1 MKKLFALLLV
11 AMMLLS
17 MVACGGTEEGG
28 NNTTEAPAETDPLP
42 TKEVVTFL
50 DPKPSQRPDY
60 TLPENPTEQQLRETA
75 VRAMRD
81 MLTVQFSVPKN
92 FKYNKEGAV
101 NWKDYIYT
109 TDTVYAG
116 MPYADGQVNI
126 FVWHEFYDP
135 ETGRLRM
142 DGDGQWLNST
152 LGNTCAGSLMW
163 GWSAVSHTLTGSYI
177 NYNMTITNGV
187 LPVGTY
193 TYDPVIN
200 SFHDVQTSEICKEN
214 GMSTMF
220 ESYAMVK
227 MADAVTSSTV
237 DHTMMAIEDATVVR
251 NADGSI
257 NPAQSYIII
266 QDQAAGDTKSSKFNE
281 FVEDGIT
288 VHYTGRTNVKWTFL
302 ELFNSNYIPVTTKEF
317 AGVEPYVQPE
327 VKVDSTIADLDGLYG
342 ATITS
347 IYPMSMIKV
356 MAKKSTGRETELF
369 HYYVNRMDVG
379 SGLARNYKISGNR
392 LDIAAEAD
400 KLPAGDYTITLEV
413 TDSTGAVFNL
423 ATFQY
428 SK

>member
-1 MKKLFALLLV
+1 MKRIFTLLL
-11 AMMLLS
+11 AALMLLT
-17 MVACGGTEEGG
+17 MTACGGNSTAAE
-28 NNTTEAPAETDPLP
+28 PPVETDPAP

-60 TLPENPTEQQLRETA
+60 SLPDNPTEQQLRETA

-81 MLTVQFSVPKN
+81 MLSIQFSVPKN
-92 FKYNKEGAV
+92 FMYNKEGAV
-101 NWKDYIYT
+101 NWKDYIYQ

-126 FVWHEFYDP
+126 FVWHEFYDS

-163 GWSAVSHTLTGSYI
+163 GWSAVSHTLTGGYV
-177 NYNMTITNGV
+177 NYYMTVKNGV

-193 TYDPVIN
+193 TYDPMIN
-200 SFHDVQTSEICKEN
+200 TFHDIQTSEICQTN
-214 GMSTMF
+214 GMNTMF

-251 NADGSI
+251 KADGSI
-257 NPAQSYIII
+257 DPQQSYIII
-266 QDQAAGDTKSSKFNE
+266 QDQAAGDSKSSKFNE
-281 FVEDGIT
+281 FVEDGIL
-288 VHYTGRTNVKWTFL
+288 VHYTGRLNVKWTFL

-317 AGVEPYVQPE
+317 AGEEPYVQPE
-327 VKVDSTIADLDGLYG
+327 VKIDNTVTDLESLYG
-342 ATITS
+342 TTITS
-347 IYPMSMIKV
+347 IYPMSMIKI

-379 SGLARNYKISGNR
+379 SGLARTYKISGNR
-392 LDIAAEAD
+392 LDIDGEID
-400 KLPAGDYTITLEV
+400 KLVAGDYTITLEV
-413 TDSTGAVFNL
+413 TDSTGKVFTL
-423 ATFQY
+423 ASIPY

>member
-1 MKKLFALLLV
+1 MKKLFALFL
-11 AMMLLS
+11 AGMMLLS
-17 MVACGGTEEGG
+17 MAACGGE
-28 NNTTEAPAETDPLP
+28 TTPPAETDPLP
-42 TKEVVTFL
+42 TKEPVTFL

-60 TLPENPTEQQLRETA
+60 SLPDNPTEQQLRETA

-81 MLTVQFSVPKN
+81 MLTIQFSVPKN
-92 FKYNKEGAV
+92 FMYNKQGAV
-101 NWKDYIYT
+101 SHKDYIYNENV
-109 TDTVYAG
+109 VYAG

-126 FVWHEFYDP
+126 FVWHEFYDS

-163 GWSAVSHTLTGSYI
+163 GWSTVSHTLTGSYI

-187 LPVGTY
+187 LPVGPY

-200 SFHDVQTSEICKEN
+200 SFHDIQTSDICQDN
-214 GMSTMF
+214 GMATMF

-257 NPAQSYIII
+257 DPNASYIII
-266 QDQAAGDTKSSKFNE
+266 QDQAAGDSKSSKFNE
-281 FVEDGIT
+281 VVEDGIT
-288 VHYTGRTNVKWTFL
+288 VHYTGRTNFKWTFL
-302 ELFNSNYIPVTTKEF
+302 ALFNSNYIPVTTKEF
-317 AGVEPYVQPE
+317 AGEEPYAKPE
-327 VKVDSTIADLDGLYG
+327 VKMDVTASDFESMYG
-342 ATITS
+342 GTITS
-347 IYPMSMIKV
+347 IYPMSMIKI

-379 SGLARNYKISGNR
+379 SGLARTYKISGVR
-392 LDIAAEAD
+392 LDIDAEVE
-400 KLPAGDYTITLEV
+400 KLVAGDYTITLEV

>member
-1 MKKLFALLLV
+1 MKKFLALFLAV
-11 AMMLLS
+11 MMLLT
-17 MVACGGTEEGG
+17 MTACGG
-28 NNTTEAPAETDPLP
+28 NNAGDDPIVETDPEP

-60 TLPENPTEQQLRETA
+60 SLPDNPTEQQLRETA

-81 MLTVQFSVPKN
+81 MLTIQFSVPKN
-92 FKYNKEGAV
+92 FMYNKEGAV
-101 NWKDYIYT
+101 SHKDYIYK

-126 FVWHEFYDP
+126 FVWHEFYDS

-177 NYNMTITNGV
+177 NYNMTVKNGV

-193 TYDPVIN
+193 TYDPMIN
-200 SFHDVQTSEICKEN
+200 SFHDIQTSEICKEN
-214 GMSTMF
+214 GMATMF

-251 NADGSI
+251 YSDGGI
-257 NPAQSYIII
+257 NPSESYIII
-266 QDQAAGDTKSSKFNE
+266 QDQAAGVTSTSE
-281 FVEDGIT
+281 FLVYDEDGIQ

-302 ELFNSNYIPVTTKEF
+302 DLYKSNYIPVTTKEF
-317 AGVEPYVQPE
+317 AGEEPYVQPE
-327 VKVDSTIADLDGLYG
+327 VKIDNTVTDLESLYG

-347 IYPMSMIKV
+347 IYPMSMIKI

-379 SGLARNYKISGNR
+379 SGLAREYKLSGNR
-392 LDIAAEAD
+392 LDIDSAVNE
-400 KLPAGDYTITLEV
+400 LVAGDYTITLEV
-413 TDSTGAVFNL
+413 TDSTGKIFNL
-423 ATFQY
+423 GTIQY

>member
-1 MKKLFALLLV
+1 MKRFFALLL
-11 AMMLLS
+11 AALMLLT
-17 MVACGGTEEGG
+17 MTACGGNSTAAE
-28 NNTTEAPAETDPLP
+28 PPVETDPEP

-60 TLPENPTEQQLRETA
+60 SLPENPTEQQLRETA

-81 MLTVQFSVPKN
+81 MLTIQFSVPKD
-92 FKYNKEGAV
+92 FMYNKEGAV
-101 NWKDYIYT
+101 SHKDYIYK

-126 FVWHEFYDP
+126 FVWHEFYDS

-177 NYNMTITNGV
+177 NYNMTVKNGV

-193 TYDPVIN
+193 TYDPMIN
-200 SFHDVQTSEICKEN
+200 SFHDIQTSEICKEN
-214 GMSTMF
+214 GMATMF

-251 NADGSI
+251 YADGGI
-257 NPAQSYIII
+257 NPSESYIII
-266 QDQAAGDTKSSKFNE
+266 QDQAAGVTSTSE
-281 FVEDGIT
+281 FLVYDEDGIQ

-302 ELFNSNYIPVTTKEF
+302 DLYKSNYIPVTTKEF
-317 AGVEPYVQPE
+317 AGEEPYVQPE
-327 VKVDSTIADLDGLYG
+327 VKINSTVTDFETLYG
-342 ATITS
+342 TTITS
-347 IYPMSMIKV
+347 VYPMSMIKI

-379 SGLARNYKISGNR
+379 SGLAREYKLSGNR
-392 LDIAAEAD
+392 LDVDSVVKELI
-400 KLPAGDYTITLEV
+400 AGDYTITLEV
-413 TDSTGAVFNL
+413 TDSTGEVFNL
-423 ATFQY
+423 ASFSY

>member
-1 MKKLFALLLV
+1 M
-11 AMMLLS
+11 
-17 MVACGGTEEGG
+17 
-28 NNTTEAPAETDPLP
+28 D
-42 TKEVVTFL
+42 
-50 DPKPSQRPDY
+50 
-60 TLPENPTEQQLRETA
+60 NPTEQQMRETA

-81 MLTVQFSVPKN
+81 MLSVQFSVPMN
-92 FKYNKEGAV
+92 FMYNKEGAV
-101 NWKDYIYT
+101 SHKDYIYK

-177 NYNMTITNGV
+177 NYNMTVSNGV
-187 LPVGTY
+187 LPVGPY
-193 TYDPVIN
+193 TYNTVIN
-200 SFHDVQTSEICKEN
+200 SFHEIQTSEICKEN
-214 GMSTMF
+214 GMQTMF

-251 NADGSI
+251 KADGSI
-257 NPAQSYIII
+257 DPQESYIII
-266 QDQAAGDTKSSKFNE
+266 QDQAAGVSTTSEFNVFE
-281 FVEDGIT
+281 EDGIK
-288 VHYTGRTNVKWTFL
+288 VHYTGRLNVKWSFL
-302 ELFNSNYIPVTTKEF
+302 KLFQSNYIPVTTKEF
-317 AGVEPYVQPE
+317 AGVEPYAKPE
-327 VKVDSTIADLDGLYG
+327 VKSSKEVTDMESLY
-342 ATITS
+342 TTEITS
-347 IYPMSMIKV
+347 VYPMSMIKV

-369 HYYVNRMDVG
+369 HFYVDRYDVG
-379 SGLARNYKISGNR
+379 TGLARNYKMSGVR
-392 LDIAAEAD
+392 LDIDGAVKE
-400 KLPAGDYTITLEV
+400 LVAGDYTITLEA

>member
-1 MKKLFALLLV
+1 MKKIFALLLAV
-11 AMMLLS
+11 MMLLT
-17 MVACGGTEEGG
+17 MVACGGTGENGG
-28 NNTTEAPAETDPLP
+28 NTTNTPVETDPEP

-81 MLTVQFSVPKN
+81 MLTIQFSVPKN
-92 FKYNKEGAV
+92 FKYNKQGAV

-126 FVWHEFYDP
+126 FVWHEFYDS

-177 NYNMTITNGV
+177 NYNMTIKNGV

-200 SFHDVQTSEICKEN
+200 SFHDIQTSEICQDN
-214 GMSTMF
+214 GMATMF

-237 DHTMMAIEDATVVR
+237 DHTMMAIEDATVVL

-266 QDQAAGDTKSSKFNE
+266 QDQAAGDSKSSKFNE

-302 ELFNSNYIPVTTKEF
+302 ELYNSNYIPVTTQEF
-317 AGVEPYVQPE
+317 AGKVAYAKPE
-327 VKVDSTIADLDGLYG
+327 VKLDNAG
-342 ATITS
+342 ASLEEIYTSTITS
-347 IYPMSMIKV
+347 IYPMSMIKIV
-356 MAKKSTGRETELF
+356 AKKSTGRQTELF

-379 SGLARNYKISGNR
+379 TGLARSYKLSANR
-392 LDIAAEAD
+392 LDIDAEIE
-400 KLPAGDYTITLEV
+400 KLVAGDYTITLEV
-413 TDSTGAVFNL
+413 TDSTGSVFTL
-423 ATFQY
+423 ATVAY
-428 SK
+428 SR

>member
-1 MKKLFALLLV
+1 MKRFFALLL
-11 AMMLLS
+11 AALMLLT
-17 MVACGGTEEGG
+17 MTACGGNSTAAE
-28 NNTTEAPAETDPLP
+28 PPVETDPEP

-60 TLPENPTEQQLRETA
+60 SLPENPTEQQLRETA

-81 MLTVQFSVPKN
+81 MLTIQFSVPKD
-92 FKYNKEGAV
+92 FMYNKEGAV
-101 NWKDYIYT
+101 SHKDYIYK

-126 FVWHEFYDP
+126 FVWHEFYDS

-177 NYNMTITNGV
+177 NYNMTVKNGV

-193 TYDPVIN
+193 TYDPMIN
-200 SFHDVQTSEICKEN
+200 SFHDIQTSEICKEN
-214 GMSTMF
+214 GMATMF

-251 NADGSI
+251 YADGGI
-257 NPAQSYIII
+257 NPSESYIII
-266 QDQAAGDTKSSKFNE
+266 QDQAAGVTSTSE
-281 FVEDGIT
+281 FLVYDEDGIQ

-302 ELFNSNYIPVTTKEF
+302 DLYKSNYIPVTTKEF
-317 AGVEPYVQPE
+317 AGEEPYVQPE
-327 VKVDSTIADLDGLYG
+327 VKINSTVTDFETLYG
-342 ATITS
+342 TTITS
-347 IYPMSMIKV
+347 VYPMSMIKI

-379 SGLARNYKISGNR
+379 SGLAREYKLSGNR
-392 LDIAAEAD
+392 LDVDSAVKELI
-400 KLPAGDYTITLEV
+400 AGDYTITLEV
-413 TDSTGAVFNL
+413 TDSTGEVFNL
-423 ATFQY
+423 ASFSY